1 MDVTETKIQVQWNFI
16 SEGRSKRAADESY
29 SVGVQIKYKKES
41 DKEYLTYPEDGN
53 KLPADQVMVYKT
65 ICGHLLNFENM
76 IEISETVDFLA
87 CH

>member
-1 MDVTETKIQVQWNFI
+1 MTETKIQVKWNFK
-16 SEGRSKRAADESY
+16 SKGRLKQAVDEGY

-65 ICGHLLNFENM
+65 ICGHLLNFEN
-76 IEISETVDFLA
+76 IKISET
-87 CH
+87 